1 MESVDVPLVVD
12 LDGTLLKV
20 DSSHE
25 AFVLLLSRNPR
36 WALDALLA
44 LGQGR
49 AAFKAAIA
57 DHVLPDAATAP
68 IDETVHASVEQA
80 RSDGRQVYIATA
92 ADIRFAEAVATSIG
106 PFSGVFASENGMNLT
121 GKAKADRLVAAF
133 GPRGFDYIGNAEAD
147 LPAWQAAR
155 TPFVAAGPAGL
166 IVRLSR
172 ERPDTVVLSK
182 RERDFR
188 PYLRALRPHQWLKNS
203 LIALPAI
210 AGHDF
215 SVTAFLA
222 VLVAFASFNLGA
234 SSIYLVN
241 DMLDLPHD
249 RAHPEKRRRPFAA
262 GALPLSHGVV
272 LLAVIAL
279 ISIGLAALLPWKFLA
294 TLAGYFGLA
303 MAYAF
308 YLKRKLMIDV
318 VALAALYGI
327 RVLAGG
333 AATGIALSHWLL
345 AFSFFVFLS
354 LALVK
359 RAAEMVALPVTSVAK
374 IQGRGY
380 RRADLA
386 TITSL
391 TSASGFVAV
400 LVLALYINSPEIVVH
415 YSRPE
420 LLWGVCI
427 ILTYWLGR
435 VCFLAGRGEMNQD
448 PIVFAATDWI
458 SWLAGAIVAA
468 VFLCAI

>member
-1 MESVDVPLVVD
+1 MERINVPLVVD

-20 DSSHE
+20 DSLHE
-25 AFVLLLSRNPR
+25 AFVLLVSQSPR
-36 WALDALLA
+36 SILHVLLA
-44 LGQGR
+44 LRQGR
-49 AAFKAAIA
+49 AAFKAAIS
-57 DHVLPDAATAP
+57 DHVLPDTATIP
-68 IDETVHASVEQA
+68 VEETVRASVERA
-80 RSDGRQVYIATA
+80 RSDGRQVYLATA
-92 ADIRFAEAVATSIG
+92 ADRRLAEAVAASMG
-106 PFSGVFASENGMNLT
+106 LFSGVFASENGVNLK
-121 GKAKADRLVAAF
+121 GQVKADRLIAEF

-147 LPAWQAAR
+147 LPTWRAAR
-155 TPFVAAGPAGL
+155 TPIAAAAPAGL
-166 IVRLSR
+166 IARLSR
-172 ERPDTVVLSK
+172 ERPDTVVLSQ
-182 RERDFR
+182 RGRDPR
-188 PYLRALRPHQWLKNS
+188 PYLRAMRPHQWLKNS

-215 SVTAFLA
+215 SFAALFA
-222 VLVAFASFNLGA
+222 VLIAFASFNLGA
-234 SSIYLVN
+234 SSVYLVN

-249 RAHPEKRRRPFAA
+249 RAHPEKCRRPFAA
-262 GALPLSHGVV
+262 GTLPLSHGIV
-272 LLAVIAL
+272 LLAVAAVL
-279 ISIGLAALLPWKFLA
+279 SIGLAFLLPWKFLA
-294 TLAGYFGLA
+294 MLGGYFGLA

-333 AATGIALSHWLL
+333 AATGIALSHWLI

-359 RAAEMVALPVTSVAK
+359 RAAEMMALPTTSVTK
-374 IQGRGY
+374 VEGRGY
-380 RRADLA
+380 RRTDLA

-400 LVLALYINSPEIVVH
+400 LVLALYINSPEIVSH

-448 PIVFAATDWI
+448 PIAFAATDWI
-458 SWLAGAIVAA
+458 SWLAGTIVAA
-468 VFLCAI
+468 LFVCAI